1 MADINKLQ
9 TLIQLRRGFQ
19 AQWDAV
25 ANTYI
30 PKAGE
35 PCVTL
40 DGKNKGQIK
49 IGDGTSTWGE
59 LKYVG
64 VNEGAMHFIG
74 TVATK
79 AELPENA
86 ETGDIYQVTEDSKM
100 YIWDGDSWEIFHA
113 VDLSNYYTKEETTN
127 LVTVEIGKVNE
138 KITANTEKLNEVE
151 TKIGEVETKV
161 NETNTKLENLGTELA
176 KDYALKAD
184 LDVIKVYGDT
194 PSDTSM
200 EVNGQK
206 YATASEAIAAVE
218 DGGTI
223 KLSGGLGA
231 DEVINADKQFTLDMN
246 NAVIVDNEKTPIN
259 VGVNGAL
266 TLTGNGSV
274 ECNKH
279 GKPAI
284 NNNGNLIIENGSY
297 TRSVDEKNNSYYTM
311 VNHGN
316 IVIND
321 GIFQAPRVISS
332 MIENGYWDYNSG
344 NAESG
349 YMAGVNAQ
357 YPELTV
363 NGGTFI
369 NSFYTIKNDDASKLT
384 INDGM
389 FYGTILHNGIEMIIN
404 GGHFTTIDGFYPL
417 SIRNL
422 SDDLNPAKTVING
435 GIFDGNCK
443 TIIKNSGEKELDIQV
458 KGGKFILPVEEQY
471 IAEGYEQKL
480 VNGYYEVTKKA

>member
-79 AELPENA
+79 AELPESA

-127 LVTVEIGKVNE
+127 LVNVEIGKVNE

-176 KDYALKAD
+176 KDYALKTD

-194 PSDTSM
+194 TSDTSM

-246 NAVIVDNEKTPIN
+246 NAVIVDNEKTPVN

-332 MIENGYWDYNSG
+332 MIDNGYYDYNTDYKAG
-344 NAESG
+344 EMAE
-349 YMAGVNAQ
+349 
-357 YPELTV
+357 YPELTI

-369 NSFYTIKNDDASKLT
+369 NAFYVIKNDDNGKLY
-384 INDGM
+384 INDGN
-389 FYGTILHNGIEMIIN
+389 FYGTIFNNGYEMIVKGGNFKVTDGTYNIGMRKLNDVMNSGKLLIEGGTFYSNGEVNFKHNG
-404 GGHFTTIDGFYPL
+404 GGEEPD
-417 SIRNL
+417 
-422 SDDLNPAKTVING
+422 VV
-435 GIFDGNCK
+435 
-443 TIIKNSGEKELDIQV
+443 V
-458 KGGKFILPVEEQY
+458 KGGKFSAVPEKY
-471 IAEGYEQKL
+471 IAEGYEQKY
-480 VNGYYEVTKKA
+480 VDGYYVVSAKA

>member
-64 VNEGAMHFIG
+64 VNEGAMHFVG

-79 AELPENA
+79 AELPESA
-86 ETGDIYQVTEDSKM
+86 ETGDIYQVTEDSKL

-127 LVTVEIGKVNE
+127 LVTVEIGKVN
-138 KITANTEKLNEVE
+138 
-151 TKIGEVETKV
+151 TKI
-161 NETNTKLENLGTELA
+161 ENLGTELA

-194 PSDTSM
+194 VSDTSM

-206 YATASEAIAAVE
+206 YNTASEAIAAVS

-231 DEVINADKQFTLDMN
+231 DEVINADKKFTLDMN
-246 NAVIVDNEKTPIN
+246 NAVIVDNEKTPVN
-259 VGVNGAL
+259 VDVNGAL

-274 ECNKH
+274 ECNKN

-284 NNNGNLIIENGSY
+284 NNNGNLTIENGSY
-297 TRSVDEKNNSYYTM
+297 TRSVDEKGNSYYTM

-316 IVIND
+316 TVINN
-321 GIFQAPRVISS
+321 GIFQAPRIISS
-332 MIENGYWDYNSG
+332 MISNGYWDYAQDYKVG
-344 NAESG
+344 EMAE
-349 YMAGVNAQ
+349 
-357 YPELTV
+357 YPELTI

-369 NSFYTIKNDDASKLT
+369 NAFYVIKNDDNGKLY
-384 INDGM
+384 INDGN
-389 FYGTILHNGIEMIIN
+389 FYGTIFNNGYEMVVKGGNFKVTDGTYNIGMRKLNDVMNSGKLLIEGGTFYSNGEVNFKHNG
-404 GGHFTTIDGFYPL
+404 GGEEPEV
-417 SIRNL
+417 
-422 SDDLNPAKTVING
+422 VI
-435 GIFDGNCK
+435 
-443 TIIKNSGEKELDIQV
+443 
-458 KGGKFILPVEEQY
+458 KGGKFSAVVPEKY
-471 IAEGYEQKL
+471 IAEGYEQKYID
-480 VNGYYEVTKKA
+480 GYYVVTAKA

>member
-64 VNEGAMHFIG
+64 VNESAIHFIG

-79 AELPENA
+79 AELPESA
-86 ETGDIYQVTEDSKM
+86 ETGDIYQVTEDSKL
-100 YIWDGDSWEIFHA
+100 YIWDGDSWEIFNA
-113 VDLSNYYTKEETTN
+113 VDLSNYYNKEETTN
-127 LVTVEIGKVNE
+127 L
-138 KITANTEKLNEVE
+138 L
-151 TKIGEVETKV
+151 
-161 NETNTKLENLGTELA
+161 

-194 PSDTSM
+194 TSDTSM

-206 YATASEAIAAVE
+206 YNTASEAIAAVS

-246 NAVIVDNEKTPIN
+246 NAVIVDNEKTPVNI
-259 VGVNGAL
+259 GVNGAL

-321 GIFQAPRVISS
+321 GIFQAPRIVSS
-332 MIENGYWDYNSG
+332 MIDNGYYDYNTDYKAG
-344 NAESG
+344 EMAE
-349 YMAGVNAQ
+349 
-357 YPELTV
+357 YPELTI

-369 NSFYTIKNDDASKLT
+369 NAFYVIKNDDNGKLY
-384 INDGM
+384 INDGN
-389 FYGTILHNGIEMIIN
+389 FYGTIFNNGYEMIVKGGNFKVTDGTYNIGMRKLNDVMNSGKLLIEGGTFYSNGEVNFKHNG
-404 GGHFTTIDGFYPL
+404 GGEEPD
-417 SIRNL
+417 
-422 SDDLNPAKTVING
+422 VV
-435 GIFDGNCK
+435 
-443 TIIKNSGEKELDIQV
+443 V
-458 KGGKFILPVEEQY
+458 KGGKFSAVVPEKY
-471 IAEGYEQKL
+471 IAKGYEQKY
-480 VNGYYEVTKKA
+480 VDGYYVVSAKS

>member
-79 AELPENA
+79 AELPESA
-86 ETGDIYQVTEDSKM
+86 ETGDIYQVTEDGKL
-100 YIWDGDSWEIFHA
+100 YIWDGDSWEIFNA
-113 VDLSNYYTKEETTN
+113 VDLSNYYTKKETDN
-127 LVTVEIGKVNE
+127 LVTVEISKVN
-138 KITANTEKLNEVE
+138 
-151 TKIGEVETKV
+151 TKI
-161 NETNTKLENLGTELA
+161 ENLETELA

-194 PSDTSM
+194 ASDTSM

-206 YATASEAIAAVE
+206 YNTASEAIAAVS

-223 KLSGGLGA
+223 KLSGSLGA
-231 DEVINADKQFTLDMN
+231 DEVINADKKFTLDMN
-246 NAVIVDNEKTPIN
+246 NAVIVDNEKTPVN
-259 VGVNGAL
+259 VNVNGAL

-274 ECNKH
+274 ECNKN

-284 NNNGNLIIENGSY
+284 NNNGNLTIENGSY
-297 TRSVDEKNNSYYTM
+297 TRSVDEKGNSYYTM

-316 IVIND
+316 TVINN
-321 GIFQAPRVISS
+321 GIFQAPRIVSS
-332 MIENGYWDYNSG
+332 MISNGYWDYAQDYKAG
-344 NAESG
+344 EMAE
-349 YMAGVNAQ
+349 
-357 YPELTV
+357 YPE
-363 NGGTFI
+363 
-369 NSFYTIKNDDASKLT
+369 LT
-384 INDGM
+384 INDGTFINAFYVIKNDDNGKLYINGGN
-389 FYGTILHNGIEMIIN
+389 FYGTIFNNGYEMVVKGGNFKVTDGTYNIGMRKLNDVMNSGKLLIEGGTFYSNGEVNFKHNG
-404 GGHFTTIDGFYPL
+404 GGEEPE
-417 SIRNL
+417 
-422 SDDLNPAKTVING
+422 VV
-435 GIFDGNCK
+435 
-443 TIIKNSGEKELDIQV
+443 V
-458 KGGKFILPVEEQY
+458 KGGKFSAVVPEKY
-471 IAEGYEQKL
+471 IAAGYEQKYID
-480 VNGYYEVTKKA
+480 GYYVVSAKA

>member
-64 VNEGAMHFIG
+64 VNEGAIHFIG

-79 AELPENA
+79 AELPESA

-113 VDLSNYYTKEETTN
+113 VDLSNYYTKEETSN
-127 LVTVEIGKVNE
+127 LVTVEIGRVN
-138 KITANTEKLNEVE
+138 
-151 TKIGEVETKV
+151 TKIES
-161 NETNTKLENLGTELA
+161 LETELA

-194 PSDTSM
+194 ISDTSM
-200 EVNGQK
+200 EVNGKK
-206 YATASEAIAAVE
+206 YNTASEAIAAVS

-246 NAVIVDNEKTPIN
+246 NAVIVDNEKTPVN

-332 MIENGYWDYNSG
+332 MIDNGYYDYNTDYKAG
-344 NAESG
+344 EMAE
-349 YMAGVNAQ
+349 
-357 YPELTV
+357 YPELTI

-369 NSFYTIKNDDASKLT
+369 NAFYVIKNDDNGKLY
-384 INDGM
+384 INDGN
-389 FYGTILHNGIEMIIN
+389 FYGTIFNNGYEMIVRGGNFKVTDGTYNIGMRKLNDVMNSGKLLIEGGTFYSNGEVNFKHNG
-404 GGHFTTIDGFYPL
+404 GGEEPD
-417 SIRNL
+417 
-422 SDDLNPAKTVING
+422 VV
-435 GIFDGNCK
+435 
-443 TIIKNSGEKELDIQV
+443 V
-458 KGGKFILPVEEQY
+458 KGGKFSAVVPEKY
-471 IAEGYEQKL
+471 IAEGYEQKY
-480 VNGYYEVTKKA
+480 VDGYYVVSVKA

>member
-64 VNEGAMHFIG
+64 VNESAMHFVG

-79 AELPENA
+79 AELPESA
-86 ETGDIYQVTEDSKM
+86 EAGDIYQVTEDSKL

-113 VDLSNYYTKEETTN
+113 VDLSNYYTKKETDN
-127 LVTVEIGKVNE
+127 LVTVEISKVN
-138 KITANTEKLNEVE
+138 
-151 TKIGEVETKV
+151 TKI
-161 NETNTKLENLGTELA
+161 ENLETELA

-194 PSDTSM
+194 ASDTSM

-206 YATASEAIAAVE
+206 YNTASEAIAAVS

-231 DEVINADKQFTLDMN
+231 DEVINADKKFTLDMN
-246 NAVIVDNEKTPIN
+246 NAVIVDNEKTPVN
-259 VGVNGAL
+259 VDVNGAL

-274 ECNKH
+274 ECNKN

-284 NNNGNLIIENGSY
+284 NNNGNLTIENGSY
-297 TRSVDEKNNSYYTM
+297 TRSVDEKGNSYYTM

-316 IVIND
+316 TVINN
-321 GIFQAPRVISS
+321 GIFQAPRIISS
-332 MIENGYWDYNSG
+332 MISNGYWDYAQDYKAG
-344 NAESG
+344 EMAE
-349 YMAGVNAQ
+349 
-357 YPELTV
+357 YPELTI

-369 NSFYTIKNDDASKLT
+369 NAFYVIKNDDNGKLY
-384 INDGM
+384 INGGN
-389 FYGTILHNGIEMIIN
+389 FYGTIFNNGYEMVVKGGNFKVTDGTYNIGMRKLNDVMNSGKLLIEGGTFYSNGEVNFKHNG
-404 GGHFTTIDGFYPL
+404 GGEEPEV
-417 SIRNL
+417 
-422 SDDLNPAKTVING
+422 VI
-435 GIFDGNCK
+435 
-443 TIIKNSGEKELDIQV
+443 
-458 KGGKFILPVEEQY
+458 KGGKFSAVVPEKY
-471 IAEGYEQKL
+471 IAAGYEQKYID
-480 VNGYYEVTKKA
+480 GYYVVSAKA

>member
-79 AELPENA
+79 AELPESA
-86 ETGDIYQVTEDSKM
+86 ETGDIYQVTEDSKL

-138 KITANTEKLNEVE
+138 KVTANTNKLNEVE
-151 TKIGEVETKV
+151 TKVNEVETKV
-161 NETNTKLENLGTELA
+161 NETNSKLESLGTELA

-184 LDVIKVYGDT
+184 LDVIKIYGDT
-194 PSDTSM
+194 TSDTSM

-206 YATASEAIAAVE
+206 YNTASEAIAAVS

-246 NAVIVDNEKTPIN
+246 NAVIVDNEKTPVN
-259 VGVNGAL
+259 VRVNGAL

-274 ECNKH
+274 ECNKN

-284 NNNGNLIIENGSY
+284 SNNGNLIIENGSY
-297 TRSVDEKNNSYYTM
+297 TRSVDEKGNSYYTM

-316 IVIND
+316 TVINN
-321 GIFQAPRVISS
+321 GIFQAPRIVSS
-332 MIENGYWDYNSG
+332 MISNGYWDYAQDYKAG
-344 NAESG
+344 EMAE
-349 YMAGVNAQ
+349 
-357 YPELTV
+357 YPE
-363 NGGTFI
+363 
-369 NSFYTIKNDDASKLT
+369 LT
-384 INDGM
+384 INDGTFINAFYVIKNDDNGKLYINGGN
-389 FYGTILHNGIEMIIN
+389 FYGTIFNNGYEMIVKGGNFKVTDGTYNIGMRKLNDVMNSGKLLIEGGTFYSNGEVNFKHNG
-404 GGHFTTIDGFYPL
+404 GGEEPEV
-417 SIRNL
+417 
-422 SDDLNPAKTVING
+422 VI
-435 GIFDGNCK
+435 
-443 TIIKNSGEKELDIQV
+443 
-458 KGGKFILPVEEQY
+458 KGGKFSAVVPEKY
-471 IAEGYEQKL
+471 IAEGYEQKYID
-480 VNGYYEVTKKA
+480 GYYVVSAKA

>member
-64 VNEGAMHFIG
+64 VNEGATHFIG

-79 AELPENA
+79 AELPESA
-86 ETGDIYQVTEDSKM
+86 EIGDIYQVTEDSKM

-113 VDLSNYYTKEETTN
+113 VDLSNYYTKEETSN
-127 LVTVEIGKVNE
+127 LVTVEIGKVEE
-138 KITANTEKLNEVE
+138 KVTANTNKLNEVE
-151 TKIGEVETKV
+151 TKVGEVETKV

-176 KDYALKAD
+176 KDYALKSD

-194 PSDTSM
+194 ASDTSM

-246 NAVIVDNEKTPIN
+246 NAVIVDNEKTPVN

-321 GIFQAPRVISS
+321 GIFQAPRVVSS
-332 MIENGYWDYNSG
+332 MIDNGYYDYNTDYKAG
-344 NAESG
+344 EMAE
-349 YMAGVNAQ
+349 
-357 YPELTV
+357 YPELTI

-369 NSFYTIKNDDASKLT
+369 NAFYVIKNDDNGKLY
-384 INDGM
+384 INDGN
-389 FYGTILHNGIEMIIN
+389 FYGTIFNNGYEMVVKGGNFKVTDGTYNIGMRKLNDVMNSGKLLIEGGTFYSNGEVNFKHNG
-404 GGHFTTIDGFYPL
+404 GGEEPD
-417 SIRNL
+417 
-422 SDDLNPAKTVING
+422 VV
-435 GIFDGNCK
+435 
-443 TIIKNSGEKELDIQV
+443 V
-458 KGGKFILPVEEQY
+458 KGGKFSAVVPEKY
-471 IAEGYEQKL
+471 IAEGYEQKYID
-480 VNGYYEVTKKA
+480 GYYVVSAKA

>member
-25 ANTYI
+25 ANTYV

-64 VNEGAMHFIG
+64 VNEGAMHFVG

-79 AELPENA
+79 AELPESA
-86 ETGDIYQVTEDSKM
+86 ETGDIYQVTEDSKL

-127 LVTVEIGKVNE
+127 LVTVEIGKVN
-138 KITANTEKLNEVE
+138 
-151 TKIGEVETKV
+151 TKI
-161 NETNTKLENLGTELA
+161 ENLGTELA

-194 PSDTSM
+194 VSDTSM

-206 YATASEAIAAVE
+206 YNTASEAIAAVS

-223 KLSGGLGA
+223 KLSGGLGT
-231 DEVINADKQFTLDMN
+231 DEVINADKKFTLDMN
-246 NAVIVDNEKTPIN
+246 NAVIVDNEKTPVN
-259 VGVNGAL
+259 VGINGAL

-274 ECNKH
+274 ECNKN

-297 TRSVDEKNNSYYTM
+297 TRSVDEKGNSYYTM

-321 GIFQAPRVISS
+321 GIFQAPRIISS
-332 MIENGYWDYNSG
+332 MISNGYWDYAQDYKAG
-344 NAESG
+344 EMAE
-349 YMAGVNAQ
+349 
-357 YPELTV
+357 YPELTI

-369 NSFYTIKNDDASKLT
+369 NAFYVIKNDDNGKLY
-384 INDGM
+384 INGGN
-389 FYGTILHNGIEMIIN
+389 FYGTIFNNGYEMVVKGGNFKVTDGTYNIGMRKLNDVMNAGKLLIEGGTFDSNGEVNFKHNG
-404 GGHFTTIDGFYPL
+404 GGEEPEV
-417 SIRNL
+417 
-422 SDDLNPAKTVING
+422 VI
-435 GIFDGNCK
+435 
-443 TIIKNSGEKELDIQV
+443 
-458 KGGKFILPVEEQY
+458 KGGKFSAVVPEKYL
-471 IAEGYEQKL
+471 AEGYEQKH
-480 VNGYYEVTKKA
+480 VDGYYVVSAKA

>member
-40 DGKNKGQIK
+40 DGKSKGQIK

-79 AELPENA
+79 AELPESA
-86 ETGDIYQVTEDSKM
+86 EAGDIYQVTEDSKL

-113 VDLSNYYTKEETTN
+113 VDLSNYYTKKETDN
-127 LVTVEIGKVNE
+127 LVTVEISKVN
-138 KITANTEKLNEVE
+138 
-151 TKIGEVETKV
+151 TKI
-161 NETNTKLENLGTELA
+161 ENLETELA

-194 PSDTSM
+194 ASDTSM

-206 YATASEAIAAVE
+206 YNTASEAIAAVS

-231 DEVINADKQFTLDMN
+231 DEVINADKKFTLDMN
-246 NAVIVDNEKTPIN
+246 NAVIVDNEKTPVN
-259 VGVNGAL
+259 VDVNGAL

-274 ECNKH
+274 ECNKN

-284 NNNGNLIIENGSY
+284 NNNGNLTIENGSY
-297 TRSVDEKNNSYYTM
+297 TRSVDEKGNSYYTM

-321 GIFQAPRVISS
+321 GIFQAPRIISS
-332 MIENGYWDYNSG
+332 MIDNGYYDYEKDYKAG
-344 NAESG
+344 EMAE
-349 YMAGVNAQ
+349 
-357 YPELTV
+357 YPELTI

-369 NSFYTIKNDDASKLT
+369 NAFYVIKNDDNGKLY
-384 INDGM
+384 INDGN
-389 FYGTILHNGIEMIIN
+389 FYGTIFNNGYEMVVKGGNFKVTDGTYNIGMRKLNDVMNAGKLLIEGGTFDSNGEVNFKHNG
-404 GGHFTTIDGFYPL
+404 GGEEPEV
-417 SIRNL
+417 
-422 SDDLNPAKTVING
+422 VI
-435 GIFDGNCK
+435 
-443 TIIKNSGEKELDIQV
+443 
-458 KGGKFILPVEEQY
+458 KGGKFSAVVPEKYL
-471 IAEGYEQKL
+471 AEGYEQKY
-480 VNGYYEVTKKA
+480 VDGYYVVSAKA

>member
-64 VNEGAMHFIG
+64 VNESAIHFIG

-79 AELPENA
+79 AELPESA
-86 ETGDIYQVTEDSKM
+86 ETGDIYQVTEDSKL
-100 YIWDGDSWEIFHA
+100 YIWDGDSWEIFNA
-113 VDLSNYYTKEETTN
+113 VDLSNYYNKEETTN
-127 LVTVEIGKVNE
+127 LF
-138 KITANTEKLNEVE
+138 
-151 TKIGEVETKV
+151 
-161 NETNTKLENLGTELA
+161 

-194 PSDTSM
+194 TSDTSI

-206 YATASEAIAAVE
+206 YNTASEAIAAVS

-246 NAVIVDNEKTPIN
+246 NAVIVDNVKTPVN

-316 IVIND
+316 TVIND

-332 MIENGYWDYNSG
+332 MIDNGYYDYNTDYKAG
-344 NAESG
+344 EMAE
-349 YMAGVNAQ
+349 
-357 YPELTV
+357 YPELTI

-369 NSFYTIKNDDASKLT
+369 NAFYVIKNDDNGKLY
-384 INDGM
+384 INDGN
-389 FYGTILHNGIEMIIN
+389 FYGTIFNNGYEMVVKGGNFKVTDGTYNIGMRKLNDVMNSGKLLIEGGTFYSNGEVNFKHNG
-404 GGHFTTIDGFYPL
+404 GGEEPD
-417 SIRNL
+417 
-422 SDDLNPAKTVING
+422 VV
-435 GIFDGNCK
+435 
-443 TIIKNSGEKELDIQV
+443 V
-458 KGGKFILPVEEQY
+458 KGGKFSAVVPEKY
-471 IAEGYEQKL
+471 IAKGYEQKY
-480 VNGYYEVTKKA
+480 VDGYYVVSAKS

>member
-1 MADINKLQ
+1 M
-9 TLIQLRRGFQ
+9 
-19 AQWDAV
+19 

-64 VNEGAMHFIG
+64 VNESAIHFIG

-79 AELPENA
+79 AELPESA
-86 ETGDIYQVTEDSKM
+86 ETGDIYQVTEDSKL
-100 YIWDGDSWEIFHA
+100 YIWDGDSWEIFNA
-113 VDLSNYYTKEETTN
+113 VDLSNYYNKEETTN
-127 LVTVEIGKVNE
+127 L
-138 KITANTEKLNEVE
+138 L
-151 TKIGEVETKV
+151 
-161 NETNTKLENLGTELA
+161 

-194 PSDTSM
+194 TSDTSI

-206 YATASEAIAAVE
+206 YNTASEAIAAVS

-246 NAVIVDNEKTPIN
+246 NAVIVDNEKTPVN

-266 TLTGNGSV
+266 TITGNGSV
-274 ECNKH
+274 ECNKN

-284 NNNGNLIIENGSY
+284 SNNGTLTIENGNI
-297 TRSVDEKNNSYYTM
+297 TRTVDEKGNTYYTM

-316 IVIND
+316 VTING
-321 GIFQAPRVISS
+321 GIFQAPREVSS

-349 YMAGVNAQ
+349 YIAGVNAQ

-369 NSFYTIKNDDASKLT
+369 NNFYTIKNDDASKLT

>member
-25 ANTYI
+25 KDTYI

-79 AELPENA
+79 AELPESA
-86 ETGDIYQVTEDSKM
+86 EAGDIYQVTEDSKM

-113 VDLSNYYTKEETTN
+113 VDLSNYYTKEETSN
-127 LVTVEIGKVNE
+127 LVTVEIGKVN
-138 KITANTEKLNEVE
+138 
-151 TKIGEVETKV
+151 TKIES
-161 NETNTKLENLGTELA
+161 LETELA

-194 PSDTSM
+194 TSDTSM

-206 YATASEAIAAVE
+206 YNTASEAIAAVS

-311 VNHGN
+311 VNHGS

-321 GIFQAPRVISS
+321 GIFQAPRIVSS
-332 MIENGYWDYNSG
+332 MIDNGYYDYNTDYKAG
-344 NAESG
+344 EMAE
-349 YMAGVNAQ
+349 
-357 YPELTV
+357 YPELTI

-369 NSFYTIKNDDASKLT
+369 NAFYVIKNDDNGKLY
-384 INDGM
+384 INDGN
-389 FYGTILHNGIEMIIN
+389 FYGTIFNNGYEMIVRGGNFKVTDGTYNIGMRKLNDVMNSGKLLIEGGTFYSNGEVNFKHNG
-404 GGHFTTIDGFYPL
+404 GGEEPD
-417 SIRNL
+417 
-422 SDDLNPAKTVING
+422 VV
-435 GIFDGNCK
+435 
-443 TIIKNSGEKELDIQV
+443 V
-458 KGGKFILPVEEQY
+458 KGGKFSAVVPEKY
-471 IAEGYEQKL
+471 IAEGYEQKYID
-480 VNGYYEVTKKA
+480 GYYVVSAKA

>member
-79 AELPENA
+79 AELPESA
-86 ETGDIYQVTEDSKM
+86 ETGDIYQVTEDGKL
-100 YIWDGDSWEIFHA
+100 YIWDGDSWEIFHV
-113 VDLSNYYTKEETTN
+113 VDLSNYYTKKETDN
-127 LVTVEIGKVNE
+127 LVTVEISKVN
-138 KITANTEKLNEVE
+138 
-151 TKIGEVETKV
+151 TKI
-161 NETNTKLENLGTELA
+161 ENLETELA

-194 PSDTSM
+194 ASDTSM

-206 YATASEAIAAVE
+206 YNTASEAIAAVS

-231 DEVINADKQFTLDMN
+231 DEVINADKKFTLDMN
-246 NAVIVDNEKTPIN
+246 NAVIVDNEKTPVN
-259 VGVNGAL
+259 VNVNGAL

-274 ECNKH
+274 ECNKN

-284 NNNGNLIIENGSY
+284 NNNGNLTIENGSY
-297 TRSVDEKNNSYYTM
+297 TRSVDEKGNSYYTM

-316 IVIND
+316 TVINN
-321 GIFQAPRVISS
+321 GIFQAPRIVSS
-332 MIENGYWDYNSG
+332 MISNGYWDYAQDYKAG
-344 NAESG
+344 EMAE
-349 YMAGVNAQ
+349 
-357 YPELTV
+357 YPE
-363 NGGTFI
+363 
-369 NSFYTIKNDDASKLT
+369 LT
-384 INDGM
+384 INDGTFINAFYVIKNDDNGKLYINGGN
-389 FYGTILHNGIEMIIN
+389 FYGTIFNNGYEMVVKGGNFKVTDGTYNIGMRKLNDVMNSGKLLIEGGTFYSNGEVNFKHNG
-404 GGHFTTIDGFYPL
+404 GGEEPEV
-417 SIRNL
+417 
-422 SDDLNPAKTVING
+422 VI
-435 GIFDGNCK
+435 
-443 TIIKNSGEKELDIQV
+443 
-458 KGGKFILPVEEQY
+458 KGGKFSAVVPEKY
-471 IAEGYEQKL
+471 IAAGYEQKYID
-480 VNGYYEVTKKA
+480 GYYVVSAKA

>member
-79 AELPENA
+79 AELPESA
-86 ETGDIYQVTEDSKM
+86 ETGDIYQVTEDNKM

-127 LVTVEIGKVNE
+127 LVTVEIGKVN
-138 KITANTEKLNEVE
+138 
-151 TKIGEVETKV
+151 TKIES
-161 NETNTKLENLGTELA
+161 LETELA

-194 PSDTSM
+194 TSDTSM

-206 YATASEAIAAVE
+206 YNTASEAIAAVS

-246 NAVIVDNEKTPIN
+246 NAVIVDNEKTPVNI
-259 VGVNGAL
+259 GVNGAL

-321 GIFQAPRVISS
+321 GIFQAPRIVSS
-332 MIENGYWDYNSG
+332 MIDNGYYDYNTDYKAG
-344 NAESG
+344 EMAE
-349 YMAGVNAQ
+349 
-357 YPELTV
+357 YPELTI

-369 NSFYTIKNDDASKLT
+369 NAFYVIKNDDNGKLY
-384 INDGM
+384 INDGN
-389 FYGTILHNGIEMIIN
+389 FYGTIFNNGYEMIVRGGNFKVTDGTYNIGMRKLNDVMNSGKLLIEGGTFYSNGEVNFKHNG
-404 GGHFTTIDGFYPL
+404 GGEEPD
-417 SIRNL
+417 
-422 SDDLNPAKTVING
+422 VV
-435 GIFDGNCK
+435 
-443 TIIKNSGEKELDIQV
+443 V
-458 KGGKFILPVEEQY
+458 KGGKFSAVVPEKY
-471 IAEGYEQKL
+471 IAEGYE
-480 VNGYYEVTKKA
+480 

>member
-64 VNEGAMHFIG
+64 VNEGAIHFIG

-79 AELPENA
+79 AELPESA

-113 VDLSNYYTKEETTN
+113 VDLSNYYTKEETSN
-127 LVTVEIGKVNE
+127 LVTVEIGKVN
-138 KITANTEKLNEVE
+138 
-151 TKIGEVETKV
+151 TKIES
-161 NETNTKLENLGTELA
+161 LETELA

-194 PSDTSM
+194 TSDTSM

-206 YATASEAIAAVE
+206 YNTASEAIAAVS

-246 NAVIVDNEKTPIN
+246 NAVIVDNEKTPVNI
-259 VGVNGAL
+259 GVNGAL

-321 GIFQAPRVISS
+321 GIFQAPRIVSS
-332 MIENGYWDYNSG
+332 MIDNGYYDYNTDYKAG
-344 NAESG
+344 EMAE
-349 YMAGVNAQ
+349 
-357 YPELTV
+357 YPELTI

-369 NSFYTIKNDDASKLT
+369 NAFYVIKNDDNGKLY
-384 INDGM
+384 INDGN
-389 FYGTILHNGIEMIIN
+389 FYGTIFNNGYEMIVRGGNFNVTDGTYNIGMRKLNDVMNSGKLLIEGGTFYSNGEVNFKHNG
-404 GGHFTTIDGFYPL
+404 GGEEPD
-417 SIRNL
+417 
-422 SDDLNPAKTVING
+422 VV
-435 GIFDGNCK
+435 
-443 TIIKNSGEKELDIQV
+443 V
-458 KGGKFILPVEEQY
+458 KGGKFSAVVPEKY
-471 IAEGYEQKL
+471 IAEGYEQKYID
-480 VNGYYEVTKKA
+480 GYYVVSAKA

>member
-64 VNEGAMHFIG
+64 ANEGAMHFIG

-79 AELPENA
+79 AELPESA
-86 ETGDIYQVTEDSKM
+86 ETGDIYQVTEDGKL

-113 VDLSNYYTKEETTN
+113 VDLSNYYTKKETDN
-127 LVTVEIGKVNE
+127 LVTVEISKVN
-138 KITANTEKLNEVE
+138 
-151 TKIGEVETKV
+151 TKI
-161 NETNTKLENLGTELA
+161 ENLETELA

-194 PSDTSM
+194 ASDTSM

-206 YATASEAIAAVE
+206 YNTASEAIAAVS

-231 DEVINADKQFTLDMN
+231 DEVINADKKFTLDMN
-246 NAVIVDNEKTPIN
+246 NAVIVDNEKTPVN
-259 VGVNGAL
+259 VDVNGAL

-274 ECNKH
+274 ECNKN

-284 NNNGNLIIENGSY
+284 NNNGNLTIENGSY
-297 TRSVDEKNNSYYTM
+297 TRSVDEKGNSYYTI

-316 IVIND
+316 TVINN
-321 GIFQAPRVISS
+321 GIFQAPRIVSS
-332 MIENGYWDYNSG
+332 MISNGYWDYAQDYKAG
-344 NAESG
+344 EMAE
-349 YMAGVNAQ
+349 
-357 YPELTV
+357 YPELII
-363 NGGTFI
+363 NDGTFI
-369 NSFYTIKNDDASKLT
+369 NAFYVIKNDDNGKLY
-384 INDGM
+384 INGGN
-389 FYGTILHNGIEMIIN
+389 FYGTIFNNGYEMVVKGGNFKVTDGTYNIGMRKLNDVMNSGKLLIEGGTFYSNGEVNFKHNG
-404 GGHFTTIDGFYPL
+404 GGEEPEV
-417 SIRNL
+417 
-422 SDDLNPAKTVING
+422 VI
-435 GIFDGNCK
+435 
-443 TIIKNSGEKELDIQV
+443 
-458 KGGKFILPVEEQY
+458 KGGKFSAVVPEKY
-471 IAEGYEQKL
+471 IAAGYEQKYID
-480 VNGYYEVTKKA
+480 GYYVVSAKA

>member
-79 AELPENA
+79 AELPESA
-86 ETGDIYQVTEDSKM
+86 EAGDIYQVTEDSKL

-113 VDLSNYYTKEETTN
+113 VDLSNYYTKKETDN
-127 LVTVEIGKVNE
+127 LVTVEINKVN
-138 KITANTEKLNEVE
+138 
-151 TKIGEVETKV
+151 TKI
-161 NETNTKLENLGTELA
+161 ENLETELA

-194 PSDTSM
+194 ASDTSM

-206 YATASEAIAAVE
+206 YNTASEAIAAVS

-231 DEVINADKQFTLDMN
+231 DEVINADKKFTLDMN
-246 NAVIVDNEKTPIN
+246 NAVIVDNEKTPVN
-259 VGVNGAL
+259 VDVNGAL

-274 ECNKH
+274 ECNKN

-284 NNNGNLIIENGSY
+284 NNNGNLTIENGSY
-297 TRSVDEKNNSYYTM
+297 TRSVDEKGNSYYTM

-316 IVIND
+316 TVINN
-321 GIFQAPRVISS
+321 GIFQAPRIISS
-332 MIENGYWDYNSG
+332 MISNGYWDYAQDYKAG
-344 NAESG
+344 EMAE
-349 YMAGVNAQ
+349 
-357 YPELTV
+357 YPELTI

-369 NSFYTIKNDDASKLT
+369 NAFYVIKNDDNGKLY
-384 INDGM
+384 INGGN
-389 FYGTILHNGIEMIIN
+389 FYGTIFNNGYEMVVKGGNFKVTDGTYNIGMRKLNDVMNSGKLLIEGGTFYSNGEVNFKHNG
-404 GGHFTTIDGFYPL
+404 GGEEPEV
-417 SIRNL
+417 
-422 SDDLNPAKTVING
+422 VI
-435 GIFDGNCK
+435 
-443 TIIKNSGEKELDIQV
+443 
-458 KGGKFILPVEEQY
+458 KGGKFSAVVPEKY
-471 IAEGYEQKL
+471 IAEGYEQKYID
-480 VNGYYEVTKKA
+480 GYYVVSAKA

>member
-79 AELPENA
+79 AELPESA

-113 VDLSNYYTKEETTN
+113 VDLSNYYTKEETSN
-127 LVTVEIGKVNE
+127 LVTVEIGKVN
-138 KITANTEKLNEVE
+138 
-151 TKIGEVETKV
+151 TKIES
-161 NETNTKLENLGTELA
+161 LETELA

-194 PSDTSM
+194 ISDTSM

-206 YATASEAIAAVE
+206 YNTASEAIAAVS

-246 NAVIVDNEKTPIN
+246 NAVIVDNDKTPVNIS
-259 VGVNGAL
+259 VNGAL

-321 GIFQAPRVISS
+321 GIFQAPRIVSS
-332 MIENGYWDYNSG
+332 MIDNGYYDYNTDYKAG
-344 NAESG
+344 EMAE
-349 YMAGVNAQ
+349 
-357 YPELTV
+357 YPELTI

-369 NSFYTIKNDDASKLT
+369 NAFYVIKNDDNGKLY
-384 INDGM
+384 INDGN
-389 FYGTILHNGIEMIIN
+389 FYGTIFNNGYEMIVRGGNFKVTDGTYNIGMRKLNDVMNSGKLLIEGGTFYSNGEVNFKHNG
-404 GGHFTTIDGFYPL
+404 GGEEPD
-417 SIRNL
+417 
-422 SDDLNPAKTVING
+422 VV
-435 GIFDGNCK
+435 
-443 TIIKNSGEKELDIQV
+443 V
-458 KGGKFILPVEEQY
+458 KGGKFSAVVPEKY
-471 IAEGYEQKL
+471 IAEGYEQKY
-480 VNGYYEVTKKA
+480 VDGYYVVSAKA

>member
-79 AELPENA
+79 AELPESA
-86 ETGDIYQVTEDSKM
+86 ETGDIYQVTEDGKL

-113 VDLSNYYTKEETTN
+113 VDLSNYYTKKETDN
-127 LVTVEIGKVNE
+127 LVTVEISKVN
-138 KITANTEKLNEVE
+138 
-151 TKIGEVETKV
+151 TKI
-161 NETNTKLENLGTELA
+161 ENLETELA

-184 LDVIKVYGDT
+184 LDVIKVYDDT
-194 PSDTSM
+194 ASDTSM

-206 YATASEAIAAVE
+206 YNTASEAIAAVS

-231 DEVINADKQFTLDMN
+231 DEVINADKKFTLDMN
-246 NAVIVDNEKTPIN
+246 NAVIVDNEKTPVN
-259 VGVNGAL
+259 VDVNGAL

-274 ECNKH
+274 ECNKN

-284 NNNGNLIIENGSY
+284 NNNGNLTIENGSY
-297 TRSVDEKNNSYYTM
+297 TRSVDEKGNSYYTI

-316 IVIND
+316 TVINN
-321 GIFQAPRVISS
+321 GIFQAPRIVSS
-332 MIENGYWDYNSG
+332 MISNGYWDYAQDYKAG
-344 NAESG
+344 EMAE
-349 YMAGVNAQ
+349 
-357 YPELTV
+357 YPE
-363 NGGTFI
+363 
-369 NSFYTIKNDDASKLT
+369 LT
-384 INDGM
+384 INDGTFINAFYVIKNDDNGKLYINGGN
-389 FYGTILHNGIEMIIN
+389 FYGTIFNNGYEMVVKGGNFKVTDGTYNIGMRKLNDVMNSGKLLIEGGTFYSNGEVNFKHNG
-404 GGHFTTIDGFYPL
+404 GGEEPEV
-417 SIRNL
+417 
-422 SDDLNPAKTVING
+422 VI
-435 GIFDGNCK
+435 
-443 TIIKNSGEKELDIQV
+443 
-458 KGGKFILPVEEQY
+458 KGGKFSAVVPEKY
-471 IAEGYEQKL
+471 IAAGYEQKYID
-480 VNGYYEVTKKA
+480 GYYVVSAKA

>member
-79 AELPENA
+79 AELPESA

-113 VDLSNYYTKEETTN
+113 VDLSNYYTKEETSN
-127 LVTVEIGKVNE
+127 LVTVEIGKVN
-138 KITANTEKLNEVE
+138 
-151 TKIGEVETKV
+151 TKIES
-161 NETNTKLENLGTELA
+161 LETELA

-194 PSDTSM
+194 ISDTSM

-206 YATASEAIAAVE
+206 YNTASEAIAAVS
-218 DGGTI
+218 DGGMI

-321 GIFQAPRVISS
+321 GIFQAPRIVSS
-332 MIENGYWDYNSG
+332 MIDNGYYDYAQDYKAG
-344 NAESG
+344 EMAE
-349 YMAGVNAQ
+349 
-357 YPELTV
+357 YPELTI

-369 NSFYTIKNDDASKLT
+369 NAFYVIKNDDNGKLY
-384 INDGM
+384 INDGN
-389 FYGTILHNGIEMIIN
+389 FYGTIFNNGYEMVVKGGNFKVTDGTYNIGMRKLNDVMNSGKLLIEGGTFYSNGEVNFKHNG
-404 GGHFTTIDGFYPL
+404 GGEEPD
-417 SIRNL
+417 
-422 SDDLNPAKTVING
+422 VV
-435 GIFDGNCK
+435 
-443 TIIKNSGEKELDIQV
+443 V
-458 KGGKFILPVEEQY
+458 KGGKFSAVVPEKY
-471 IAEGYEQKL
+471 IAEGYEQKY
-480 VNGYYEVTKKA
+480 VDGYYVVSAKA

>member
-79 AELPENA
+79 AELPESA
-86 ETGDIYQVTEDSKM
+86 ETGDIYQVTEDGKL

-113 VDLSNYYTKEETTN
+113 VDLSNYYTKKETDN
-127 LVTVEIGKVNE
+127 LVTVEISKVN
-138 KITANTEKLNEVE
+138 
-151 TKIGEVETKV
+151 TKI
-161 NETNTKLENLGTELA
+161 ENLETELA

-194 PSDTSM
+194 ASDTSM

-206 YATASEAIAAVE
+206 YNTASEAIAAVS

-231 DEVINADKQFTLDMN
+231 DEVINADKKFTLDMN
-246 NAVIVDNEKTPIN
+246 NAVIVDNEKTPVN
-259 VGVNGAL
+259 VDVNGAL

-274 ECNKH
+274 ECNKN

-284 NNNGNLIIENGSY
+284 NNNGNLTIENGNY
-297 TRSVDEKNNSYYTM
+297 TRSVDEKGNSYYTI

-316 IVIND
+316 TVINN
-321 GIFQAPRVISS
+321 GIFQAPRIVSS
-332 MIENGYWDYNSG
+332 MISNGYWDYAQDYKAG
-344 NAESG
+344 EMAE
-349 YMAGVNAQ
+349 
-357 YPELTV
+357 YPELII
-363 NGGTFI
+363 NDGTFI
-369 NSFYTIKNDDASKLT
+369 NAFYVIKNDDNGKLY
-384 INDGM
+384 INGGN
-389 FYGTILHNGIEMIIN
+389 FYGTIFNNGYEMVVKGGNFKVTDGTYNIGMRKLNDVMNSGKLLIEGGTFYSNGEVNFKHNG
-404 GGHFTTIDGFYPL
+404 GGEEPEV
-417 SIRNL
+417 
-422 SDDLNPAKTVING
+422 VI
-435 GIFDGNCK
+435 
-443 TIIKNSGEKELDIQV
+443 
-458 KGGKFILPVEEQY
+458 KGGKFSAVVPEKY
-471 IAEGYEQKL
+471 IAAGYEQKYID
-480 VNGYYEVTKKA
+480 GYYVVSAKA

>member
-79 AELPENA
+79 TELPESA
-86 ETGDIYQVTEDSKM
+86 EIGDIYQVTEDSKL

-127 LVTVEIGKVNE
+127 LVTVEIGKVN
-138 KITANTEKLNEVE
+138 
-151 TKIGEVETKV
+151 TKI
-161 NETNTKLENLGTELA
+161 ENLGTELA
-176 KDYALKAD
+176 KDYALKTD

-194 PSDTSM
+194 ASDTSM

-206 YATASEAIAAVE
+206 YNTASEAIAAVS

-231 DEVINADKQFTLDMN
+231 DEVINADKKFTLDMN
-246 NAVIVDNEKTPIN
+246 NAVIVDNEKTPVN
-259 VGVNGAL
+259 VNVNGAL

-274 ECNKH
+274 ECNKN

-297 TRSVDEKNNSYYTM
+297 TRSVDEKGNSYYTM

-321 GIFQAPRVISS
+321 GIFQAPRIISS
-332 MIENGYWDYNSG
+332 MISNGYWDYAQDYKAG
-344 NAESG
+344 EMAE
-349 YMAGVNAQ
+349 

-369 NSFYTIKNDDASKLT
+369 NAFYVIKNDDNGKLY
-384 INDGM
+384 INGGN
-389 FYGTILHNGIEMIIN
+389 FYGTIFNNGYEMVVKGGNFKVTDGTYNIGMRKLNDVMNSGKLLIEGGTFYSNGEVNFKHNG
-404 GGHFTTIDGFYPL
+404 GGEEPEV
-417 SIRNL
+417 
-422 SDDLNPAKTVING
+422 VI
-435 GIFDGNCK
+435 
-443 TIIKNSGEKELDIQV
+443 
-458 KGGKFILPVEEQY
+458 KGGKFSAVVPEKY
-471 IAEGYEQKL
+471 IAEGYEQKYID
-480 VNGYYEVTKKA
+480 GYYVVSAKA

>member
-79 AELPENA
+79 AELPESA
-86 ETGDIYQVTEDSKM
+86 ETGDIYQVTEDNKM

-194 PSDTSM
+194 TSDTSM

-321 GIFQAPRVISS
+321 GIFQAPRVVSS
-332 MIENGYWDYNSG
+332 MIDNGYYNYNTDYKAG
-344 NAESG
+344 EMAE
-349 YMAGVNAQ
+349 

-369 NSFYTIKNDDASKLT
+369 NAFYVIKNDDNGKLY
-384 INDGM
+384 INDGN
-389 FYGTILHNGIEMIIN
+389 FYGTIFNNGYEMVVKGGNFKVTDGTYNIGMRKLNDVMNSGKLLIEGGTFYSNGEVNFKHNG
-404 GGHFTTIDGFYPL
+404 GGEEPD
-417 SIRNL
+417 
-422 SDDLNPAKTVING
+422 VV
-435 GIFDGNCK
+435 
-443 TIIKNSGEKELDIQV
+443 V
-458 KGGKFILPVEEQY
+458 KGGKFSAVVPEKY
-471 IAEGYEQKL
+471 IAEGYEQKY
-480 VNGYYEVTKKA
+480 VDGYYVVSAKA

>member
-79 AELPENA
+79 AELPESA
-86 ETGDIYQVTEDSKM
+86 ETGDIYQATEDSKL

-127 LVTVEIGKVNE
+127 LVTVEIGKVN
-138 KITANTEKLNEVE
+138 
-151 TKIGEVETKV
+151 TKIES
-161 NETNTKLENLGTELA
+161 LGTELA

-184 LDVIKVYGDT
+184 LDVIKIYGDT
-194 PSDTSM
+194 TSDTSM

-206 YATASEAIAAVE
+206 YNTASEAIAAVS

-231 DEVINADKQFTLDMN
+231 DEVINADKKFTLDMN
-246 NAVIVDNEKTPIN
+246 NAVIVDNEKTPVN
-259 VGVNGAL
+259 VDVNGAL

-274 ECNKH
+274 ECNKNS
-279 GKPAI
+279 KPAI

-297 TRSVDEKNNSYYTM
+297 TRSVDEKGNSYYTM

-316 IVIND
+316 TVIND
-321 GIFQAPRVISS
+321 GIFQAPRIVSS
-332 MIENGYWDYNSG
+332 MISNGYWDYAQDYKAG
-344 NAESG
+344 EMAE
-349 YMAGVNAQ
+349 
-357 YPELTV
+357 YPELTI
-363 NGGTFI
+363 NNGTFI
-369 NSFYTIKNDDASKLT
+369 NAFYVIKNDDNGKLY
-384 INDGM
+384 INGGN
-389 FYGTILHNGIEMIIN
+389 FYGTIFNNGYEMVIKGGNFKVTDGTYNIGMRKLNDVMNSGKLLIEGGTFYSNGEVNFKHNG
-404 GGHFTTIDGFYPL
+404 GGEEPQV
-417 SIRNL
+417 
-422 SDDLNPAKTVING
+422 VI
-435 GIFDGNCK
+435 
-443 TIIKNSGEKELDIQV
+443 
-458 KGGKFILPVEEQY
+458 KGGKFSAVVPEKY
-471 IAEGYEQKL
+471 IAEGYEQKYID
-480 VNGYYEVTKKA
+480 GYYVVSAKA

>member
-1 MADINKLQ
+1 MADVKVLKTTIL
-9 TLIQLRRGFQ
+9 LRRATE
-19 AQWDAV
+19 AQWDAIKD
-25 ANTYI
+25 TFI

-49 IGDGTSTWGE
+49 IGDGTTAWGG
-59 LKYVG
+59 LKYAG
-64 VNEGAMHFIG
+64 VVEGALNFKG
-74 TVATK
+74 SVQTK
-79 AELPENA
+79 AELPETANV
-86 ETGDIYQVTEDSKM
+86 GDIYQVIEDSTM

-113 VDLSNYYTKEETTN
+113 IDLSGYATEEEVN
-127 LVTVEIGKVNE
+127 ALKDEINAE
-138 KITANTEKLNEVE
+138 LN
-151 TKIGEVETKV
+151 K
-161 NETNTKLENLGTELA
+161 
-176 KDYALKAD
+176 YALKTD
-184 LDVIKVYGDT
+184 LDVIKIYGD
-194 PSDTSM
+194 SVAEDTSM
-200 EVNGQK
+200 SVDGVK
-206 YATASEAIAAVE
+206 YDTASEAINAVP
-218 DGGTI
+218 DGGTV
-223 KLSGGLGA
+223 KMSGGLGES
-231 DEVINADKQFTLDMN
+231 EVINVDKKLTLDMN
-246 NAVIVDNEKTPIN
+246 SAVIVDNEKTPVT
-259 VGVNGAL
+259 VGVNGDL
-266 TLTGNGSV
+266 TLSGDGSV
-274 ECNKH
+274 ECNKN

-284 NNNGNLIIENGSY
+284 SNNGKLTIENGNI
-297 TRSVDEKNNSYYTM
+297 TRTVDEKGNTYYTM
-311 VNHGN
+311 VNHGS
-316 IVIND
+316 VTING
-321 GIFQAPRVISS
+321 GIFQAPREVSS

-344 NAESG
+344 NEDSG
-349 YMAGVNAQ
+349 YIAGVNAQ

-369 NSFYTIKNDDASKLT
+369 NNFYTIKNDDAAKLT

-443 TIIKNSGEKELDIQV
+443 TIIKNIGEKELDIQV

>member
-64 VNEGAMHFIG
+64 VNESAIHFIG

-79 AELPENA
+79 AELPESA
-86 ETGDIYQVTEDSKM
+86 ETGDIYQVTEDSKL
-100 YIWDGDSWEIFHA
+100 YIWDGDSWEIFNA
-113 VDLSNYYTKEETTN
+113 VDLSNYYNKEETTN
-127 LVTVEIGKVNE
+127 L
-138 KITANTEKLNEVE
+138 L
-151 TKIGEVETKV
+151 
-161 NETNTKLENLGTELA
+161 

-194 PSDTSM
+194 TSDTSI

-206 YATASEAIAAVE
+206 YNTASEAIAAVS

-246 NAVIVDNEKTPIN
+246 NAVIVDNEKTPVN

-316 IVIND
+316 TVIND

-332 MIENGYWDYNSG
+332 MIDNGYYDYNTDYKAG
-344 NAESG
+344 EMAE
-349 YMAGVNAQ
+349 
-357 YPELTV
+357 YPELTI

-369 NSFYTIKNDDASKLT
+369 NAFYVIKNDDNGKLY
-384 INDGM
+384 INDGN
-389 FYGTILHNGIEMIIN
+389 FYGTIFNNGYEMVVRGGNFKVTDGTYNIGMRKLNDVMNSGKLLIEGGTFYSNGEVNFKHNG
-404 GGHFTTIDGFYPL
+404 GGEEPD
-417 SIRNL
+417 
-422 SDDLNPAKTVING
+422 VV
-435 GIFDGNCK
+435 
-443 TIIKNSGEKELDIQV
+443 V
-458 KGGKFILPVEEQY
+458 KGGKFSAVVPEKY
-471 IAEGYEQKL
+471 IAKGYEQKY
-480 VNGYYEVTKKA
+480 VDGYYVVSAKS

>member
-79 AELPENA
+79 AELPESA
-86 ETGDIYQVTEDSKM
+86 EAGDIYQVTEDSKL

-113 VDLSNYYTKEETTN
+113 VDLSNYYTKKETDN
-127 LVTVEIGKVNE
+127 LVTVEISKVN
-138 KITANTEKLNEVE
+138 
-151 TKIGEVETKV
+151 TKI
-161 NETNTKLENLGTELA
+161 ENLETELA

-194 PSDTSM
+194 ASDTSM

-206 YATASEAIAAVE
+206 YNTASEAIAAVS

-231 DEVINADKQFTLDMN
+231 DEVINADKKFTLDMN
-246 NAVIVDNEKTPIN
+246 NAVIVDNEKTPVN
-259 VGVNGAL
+259 VNVNGAL

-274 ECNKH
+274 ECNKN

-284 NNNGNLIIENGSY
+284 NNNGNLTIENGSY
-297 TRSVDEKNNSYYTM
+297 TRSVDEKGNSYYTM

-316 IVIND
+316 TVINN
-321 GIFQAPRVISS
+321 GIFQAPRIVSS
-332 MIENGYWDYNSG
+332 MISNGYWDYAQDYKAG
-344 NAESG
+344 EMAE
-349 YMAGVNAQ
+349 
-357 YPELTV
+357 YPE
-363 NGGTFI
+363 
-369 NSFYTIKNDDASKLT
+369 LT
-384 INDGM
+384 INDGTFINAFYVIKNDDNGKLYINGGN
-389 FYGTILHNGIEMIIN
+389 FYGTIFNNGYEMVVKGGNFKVTDGTYNIGMRKLNDVMNSGKLLIEGGTFYSNGEVNFKHNG
-404 GGHFTTIDGFYPL
+404 GGEEPEV
-417 SIRNL
+417 
-422 SDDLNPAKTVING
+422 VI
-435 GIFDGNCK
+435 
-443 TIIKNSGEKELDIQV
+443 
-458 KGGKFILPVEEQY
+458 KGGKFSAVVPEKY
-471 IAEGYEQKL
+471 IAAGYEQKYID
-480 VNGYYEVTKKA
+480 GYYVVSAKA

>member
-79 AELPENA
+79 AELPESA
-86 ETGDIYQVTEDSKM
+86 EAGDIYQVTEDSKL

-113 VDLSNYYTKEETTN
+113 VDLSNYYTKKETDN
-127 LVTVEIGKVNE
+127 LVIVEISKVN
-138 KITANTEKLNEVE
+138 
-151 TKIGEVETKV
+151 TKI
-161 NETNTKLENLGTELA
+161 ENLETELA

-194 PSDTSM
+194 ASDTSM

-206 YATASEAIAAVE
+206 YNTASEAIAAVS

-231 DEVINADKQFTLDMN
+231 DEVINADKKFTLDMN
-246 NAVIVDNEKTPIN
+246 NAVIVDNEKTPVN
-259 VGVNGAL
+259 VNVNGAL

-274 ECNKH
+274 ECNKN

-284 NNNGNLIIENGSY
+284 NNNGNLTIENGSY
-297 TRSVDEKNNSYYTM
+297 TRSVDEKGNSYYTM

-316 IVIND
+316 TVINN
-321 GIFQAPRVISS
+321 GIFQAPRIVSS
-332 MIENGYWDYNSG
+332 MISNGYWDYAQDYKAG
-344 NAESG
+344 EMAE
-349 YMAGVNAQ
+349 
-357 YPELTV
+357 YPE
-363 NGGTFI
+363 
-369 NSFYTIKNDDASKLT
+369 LT
-384 INDGM
+384 INDGTFINAFYVIKNDDNGKLYINGGN
-389 FYGTILHNGIEMIIN
+389 FYGTIFNNGYEMVVKGGNFKVTDGTYNIGMRKLNDVMNSGKLLIEGGTFYSNGEVNFKHNG
-404 GGHFTTIDGFYPL
+404 GGEEPEV
-417 SIRNL
+417 
-422 SDDLNPAKTVING
+422 VI
-435 GIFDGNCK
+435 
-443 TIIKNSGEKELDIQV
+443 
-458 KGGKFILPVEEQY
+458 KGGKFSAVVPEKY
-471 IAEGYEQKL
+471 IAAGYEQKYID
-480 VNGYYEVTKKA
+480 GYYVVSAKA

>member
-79 AELPENA
+79 AELPESA
-86 ETGDIYQVTEDSKM
+86 ETGDIYQVTEDGKL

-113 VDLSNYYTKEETTN
+113 VDLSNYYTKKETDN
-127 LVTVEIGKVNE
+127 LVTVEISKVN
-138 KITANTEKLNEVE
+138 
-151 TKIGEVETKV
+151 TKI
-161 NETNTKLENLGTELA
+161 ENLETELA

-194 PSDTSM
+194 ASDTSM

-206 YATASEAIAAVE
+206 YNTASEAIAAVS

-231 DEVINADKQFTLDMN
+231 DEVINADKKFTLDMN
-246 NAVIVDNEKTPIN
+246 NAVIVDNEKTPVN
-259 VGVNGAL
+259 VNVNGAL

-274 ECNKH
+274 ECNKN

-284 NNNGNLIIENGSY
+284 NNNGNLTIENGSY
-297 TRSVDEKNNSYYTM
+297 TRSVDEKGNSYYTM

-316 IVIND
+316 TVINN
-321 GIFQAPRVISS
+321 GIFQAPRIVSS
-332 MIENGYWDYNSG
+332 MISNGYWDYAQDYKAG
-344 NAESG
+344 EMAE
-349 YMAGVNAQ
+349 
-357 YPELTV
+357 YPE
-363 NGGTFI
+363 
-369 NSFYTIKNDDASKLT
+369 LT
-384 INDGM
+384 INDGTFINAFYVIKNDDNGKLYINGGN
-389 FYGTILHNGIEMIIN
+389 FYGTIFNNGYEMVVKGGNFKVTDGTYNIGMRKLNDVMNSGKLLIEGGTFDSNGEVNFKHNG
-404 GGHFTTIDGFYPL
+404 GGEEPEV
-417 SIRNL
+417 
-422 SDDLNPAKTVING
+422 VI
-435 GIFDGNCK
+435 
-443 TIIKNSGEKELDIQV
+443 
-458 KGGKFILPVEEQY
+458 KGGKFSAIVPEKYL
-471 IAEGYEQKL
+471 AEGYEQKY
-480 VNGYYEVTKKA
+480 VDGYYVVSAKA

>member
-79 AELPENA
+79 AELPESA
-86 ETGDIYQVTEDSKM
+86 ETGDIYQVTEDGKL

-113 VDLSNYYTKEETTN
+113 VDLSNYYTKKETDN
-127 LVTVEIGKVNE
+127 LVTVEISKVN
-138 KITANTEKLNEVE
+138 
-151 TKIGEVETKV
+151 TKI
-161 NETNTKLENLGTELA
+161 ENLETELA

-194 PSDTSM
+194 ASDTSM

-206 YATASEAIAAVE
+206 YNTASEAIAAVS

-231 DEVINADKQFTLDMN
+231 DEVINADKKFTLDMN
-246 NAVIVDNEKTPIN
+246 NAVIVDNEKTPVN
-259 VGVNGAL
+259 VDVNGAL

-274 ECNKH
+274 ECNKN

-284 NNNGNLIIENGSY
+284 NNNGNLTIENGSY
-297 TRSVDEKNNSYYTM
+297 TRSVDEKGNSYYTI

-316 IVIND
+316 TVINN
-321 GIFQAPRVISS
+321 GIFQAPRIVSS
-332 MIENGYWDYNSG
+332 MISNGYWDYAQDYKAG
-344 NAESG
+344 EMAE
-349 YMAGVNAQ
+349 
-357 YPELTV
+357 YPE
-363 NGGTFI
+363 
-369 NSFYTIKNDDASKLT
+369 LT
-384 INDGM
+384 INDGTFINAFYVIKNDDNGKLYINGGN
-389 FYGTILHNGIEMIIN
+389 FYGTIFNNGYEMVVKGGNFKVTDGTYNISMRKLNDVMNSGKLLIEGGTFYSNGEVNFKHNG
-404 GGHFTTIDGFYPL
+404 GGEEPEV
-417 SIRNL
+417 
-422 SDDLNPAKTVING
+422 VI
-435 GIFDGNCK
+435 
-443 TIIKNSGEKELDIQV
+443 
-458 KGGKFILPVEEQY
+458 KGGKFSAVVPEKY
-471 IAEGYEQKL
+471 IAAGYEQKYID
-480 VNGYYEVTKKA
+480 GYYVVSAKA

>member
-64 VNEGAMHFIG
+64 VNEGAMHFVG

-79 AELPENA
+79 AELPESA
-86 ETGDIYQVTEDSKM
+86 ETGDIYQVTEDSKL

-127 LVTVEIGKVNE
+127 LVTVEIGKVN
-138 KITANTEKLNEVE
+138 
-151 TKIGEVETKV
+151 TKI
-161 NETNTKLENLGTELA
+161 ENLGTELA

-194 PSDTSM
+194 ASDTSM

-206 YATASEAIAAVE
+206 YNTASEAIAAVS

-231 DEVINADKQFTLDMN
+231 DEVINADKKFTLDMN
-246 NAVIVDNEKTPIN
+246 NAVIVDNEKTPVN
-259 VGVNGAL
+259 VDVNGAL
-266 TLTGNGSV
+266 TLTGNGSI
-274 ECNKH
+274 ECNKN

-284 NNNGNLIIENGSY
+284 NNNGNLTIENGSY
-297 TRSVDEKNNSYYTM
+297 TRSVDEKGNSYYTM

-316 IVIND
+316 TVINN
-321 GIFQAPRVISS
+321 GIFQAPRIVSS
-332 MIENGYWDYNSG
+332 MISNGYWDYAQDYKAG
-344 NAESG
+344 EMAE
-349 YMAGVNAQ
+349 
-357 YPELTV
+357 YPE
-363 NGGTFI
+363 
-369 NSFYTIKNDDASKLT
+369 LT
-384 INDGM
+384 INDGTFINAFYVIKNDDNGKLYINGGN
-389 FYGTILHNGIEMIIN
+389 FYGTIFNNGYEMVVKGGNFKVTDGTYNIGMRKLNDVMNSGKLLIEGGTFYSNGEVNFKHNG
-404 GGHFTTIDGFYPL
+404 GGEEPEV
-417 SIRNL
+417 
-422 SDDLNPAKTVING
+422 VI
-435 GIFDGNCK
+435 
-443 TIIKNSGEKELDIQV
+443 
-458 KGGKFILPVEEQY
+458 KGGKFSAVVPEKY
-471 IAEGYEQKL
+471 IAEGYEQKYI
-480 VNGYYEVTKKA
+480 NGYYVVSAKA

>member
-1 MADINKLQ
+1 MADVKVLKTTIL
-9 TLIQLRRGFQ
+9 LRRATQ
-19 AQWDAV
+19 AQWDAI
-25 ANTYI
+25 AGTFI

-49 IGDGTSTWGE
+49 IGDGTTPWGE
-59 LKYVG
+59 LKYAG
-64 VNEGAMHFIG
+64 VVEGALNFKG
-74 TVATK
+74 SVQTK
-79 AELPENA
+79 AELPEVANV
-86 ETGDIYQVTEDSKM
+86 GDIYQVIEDSTM

-113 VDLSNYYTKEETTN
+113 IDLTGYATKEEVN
-127 LVTVEIGKVNE
+127 ALKNEINE
-138 KITANTEKLNEVE
+138 ELN
-151 TKIGEVETKV
+151 K
-161 NETNTKLENLGTELA
+161 
-176 KDYALKAD
+176 YALKTD
-184 LDVIKVYGDT
+184 LDVIKIYGD
-194 PSDTSM
+194 SVAEDTSM
-200 EVNGQK
+200 SVDGVK
-206 YATASEAIAAVE
+206 YDTASEAINAVP
-218 DGGTI
+218 DGGTV
-223 KLSGGLGA
+223 KMSGGLGVG
-231 DEVINADKQFTLDMN
+231 DVINVDKKLTLDMN
-246 NAVIVDNEKTPIN
+246 NAVIIDNEKTPVV
-259 VGVNGAL
+259 VGVNGDL
-266 TLTGNGSV
+266 TLSGDGSV
-274 ECNKH
+274 ECNKN

-284 NNNGNLIIENGSY
+284 SNNGTLTIENGNI
-297 TRSVDEKNNSYYTM
+297 TRTVDEKGNTYYTM

-316 IVIND
+316 ATING
-321 GIFQAPRVISS
+321 GIFQAPREISS

-344 NAESG
+344 NEKSG
-349 YMAGVNAQ
+349 YIAGVNSQ
-357 YPELTV
+357 YPELTI

-369 NSFYTIKNDDASKLT
+369 NAFYAIKNDDASKLT

-404 GGHFTTIDGFYPL
+404 GGHFTTTDGFYPL

-458 KGGKFILPVEEQY
+458 KGGKFILPVEAQY

>member
-194 PSDTSM
+194 TSDTSM

-246 NAVIVDNEKTPIN
+246 NAVIIDNEKTPVN

-284 NNNGNLIIENGSY
+284 DNNGNLIIENGSY

-311 VNHGN
+311 VNHGS

-321 GIFQAPRVISS
+321 GIFQAPRIVSS
-332 MIENGYWDYNSG
+332 MIDNGYYDYNTDYKAG
-344 NAESG
+344 EMAE
-349 YMAGVNAQ
+349 
-357 YPELTV
+357 YPELTI

-369 NSFYTIKNDDASKLT
+369 NAFYVIKNDDNGKLY
-384 INDGM
+384 INDGN
-389 FYGTILHNGIEMIIN
+389 FYGTIFNNGYEMVVKGGNFKVTDGTYNIGMRKLNDVMNSGKLLIEGGTFYSNGEVNLKHNG
-404 GGHFTTIDGFYPL
+404 GGEEP
-417 SIRNL
+417 N
-422 SDDLNPAKTVING
+422 VV
-435 GIFDGNCK
+435 
-443 TIIKNSGEKELDIQV
+443 V
-458 KGGKFILPVEEQY
+458 KGGKFSAVVPEKY
-471 IAEGYEQKL
+471 IAEGYEQKYID
-480 VNGYYEVTKKA
+480 GYYVVSAKA

>member
-74 TVATK
+74 IVATK
-79 AELPENA
+79 AELPESA
-86 ETGDIYQVTEDSKM
+86 ETGDIYQVTEDGKL

-138 KITANTEKLNEVE
+138 KVTANINKLNEVE
-151 TKIGEVETKV
+151 TKVNEVETKV
-161 NETNTKLENLGTELA
+161 NETNSKLENLGTELA

-194 PSDTSM
+194 TSDTSM

-206 YATASEAIAAVE
+206 YNTASEAIAAVS

-246 NAVIVDNEKTPIN
+246 NAVIVDNEKTPVN
-259 VGVNGAL
+259 VSVNGAL

-274 ECNKH
+274 ECNKN

-316 IVIND
+316 TVINN
-321 GIFQAPRVISS
+321 GIFQAPRIISS
-332 MIENGYWDYNSG
+332 MISNGYWDYAQDYKAG
-344 NAESG
+344 EMAE
-349 YMAGVNAQ
+349 
-357 YPELTV
+357 YPE
-363 NGGTFI
+363 
-369 NSFYTIKNDDASKLT
+369 LT
-384 INDGM
+384 INDGTFINAFYVIKNDDNGKLCINGGN
-389 FYGTILHNGIEMIIN
+389 FYGTIFNNGYEMVVKGGNFKVTDGTYNIGMRKLNDVMNSGKLLIEGGTFYSNGEVNFKHNG
-404 GGHFTTIDGFYPL
+404 GGEEPEV
-417 SIRNL
+417 
-422 SDDLNPAKTVING
+422 VI
-435 GIFDGNCK
+435 
-443 TIIKNSGEKELDIQV
+443 
-458 KGGKFILPVEEQY
+458 KGGKFSAVVPEKY
-471 IAEGYEQKL
+471 IAEGYEQKY
-480 VNGYYEVTKKA
+480 VDGYYVISAKA